1 MKFEEHCAKCLEKLG
16 NQFPKVHS
24 WLDEYAGTPE
34 YGMKHRKVR
43 HHEEGIKQVIKLFGG
58 EAGVAARLH
67 IISDLKMEG
76 WKEGDHFPVNEAEYI
91 RMGLF

>member
-1 MKFEEHCAKCLEKLG
+1 MKFEDHCAECLETLG
-16 NQFPKVHS
+16 SPYPEVHS
-24 WLDEYAGTPE
+24 WLDEYAGSPK

-43 HHEEGIKQVIKLFGG
+43 HHEEGIKQVIKLFGK

-76 WKEGDHFPVNEAEYI
+76 WKEGDHFPANEADYI